1 MSEKSLQEQFTD
13 FKNQISSLREQ
24 ITQVGELFLVENL
37 QRILNKF
44 PNLEKISWTAYTPY
58 FNDGETCYYSSRHNY
73 PEIEGVDLN
82 YGTPE
87 YTQIKKELSE
97 FLSQFDD
104 ELMMDLFGDHVRIV
118 ITREGLSVE
127 EYQHD

>member
-1 MSEKSLQEQFTD
+1 MSNKSLQEQFTE

-24 ITQVGELFLVENL
+24 LTQTGELFLVENL
-37 QRILNKF
+37 QRILNKY
-44 PNLEKISWTAYTPY
+44 PSLEKIHWTAYTPY
-58 FNDGETCYYSSRHNY
+58 FNDGEACYYSSNHNY
-73 PEIEGVDLN
+73 AEIEGRDLN

-87 YTQIKKELSE
+87 YKEIKKELSE

-104 ELMMDLFGDHVRIV
+104 DLMMDLFGDHVRIV